1 MAYRI
6 VENNAVAFADNRSI
20 KFPRFQR
27 KQTWDEKDNFKLCIS
42 VFKGYPIGVV
52 IVNSQNGNDYLLDGR
67 QRRNALKL
75 MKDDPKAVYVWAK
88 KFVGF
93 QANQDIEA
101 VKSKFWA
108 SIDEYLQ
115 HEAAKMK
122 AALQPEQGGTQES
135 EDGPA
140 LPDDAEEIESP
151 EGEVSYNF
159 ESQYNSL
166 KSLLD
171 LIALC
176 HPLKGGKTNLQKMYE
191 FNGIIAKSDLDY
203 AEIVEGDY
211 AVNSARLKKY
221 IDSLI
226 DDNVSTVEEFSAA
239 VARRH
244 RITGQDLSKLQN
256 YIQQH
261 WEYYEKSLKVIE
273 KINDVLNHATVGMI
287 SLTNADILDAQNIF
301 SLVNAS
307 GTPLSSEELLSA
319 RPYWNVALSN
329 PSAELIE
336 SKKAMYKFLNI
347 DVPEETCRWDLCS
360 TFLKRID
367 KNGLIF
373 ENEKNSFTTSISLSY
388 RIISALIV
396 QGINNTSVMALE
408 KPQSPAI
415 NWELDIERYI
425 QGINLMIAQL
435 ENIDLFKYVE
445 AWNQSVMSLTSN
457 SIAIEFCVLLYQRWK
472 ALGKPTRSSGQIHA
486 FNTDAI
492 TLFDRLVYEYSIR
505 LWTGSGDSMVAA
517 HLKDTTG
524 SRFVKITEEEWKGFI
539 DEIEGGQYKGKPTSS
554 KTLKPFLYYGYFLRR
569 LQPTLK
575 NPSTVYDIDH
585 LIAQR
590 LFKEYPSLDQTLKD
604 NFLNFSILPKGENIE
619 KTDKKLNE
627 IHDVW
632 LIEQIMKYA
641 QISDEDIQAFSDLSK
656 IDQLK
661 KRKRNYV
668 ETYSTLRNNM
678 FLTLND

>member
-42 VFKGYPIGVV
+42 IFKGYPIGVV

-75 MKDDPKAVYVWAK
+75 MKDDPKAVYVWAR

-93 QANQDIEA
+93 QANQDAEA

-115 HEAAKMK
+115 HEAAKLKPMPQ
-122 AALQPEQGGTQES
+122 AETQGETVQPEETTDSSETTETAES
-135 EDGPA
+135 
-140 LPDDAEEIESP
+140 
-151 EGEVSYNF
+151 EVSYNF

-171 LIALC
+171 LITLC
-176 HPLKGGKTNLQKMYE
+176 HPMKSGKTNLQKMYE

-203 AEIVEGDY
+203 AEIADGDY
-211 AVNSARLKKY
+211 AVNSVRLKKY

-226 DDNVSTVEEFSAA
+226 DDNVSSVDDFSAV

-244 RITGQDLSKLQN
+244 RVTGNDLTKLKN
-256 YIQQH
+256 FIQQH
-261 WEYYEKSLKVIE
+261 WDFYEKSLKVIE

-319 RPYWNVALSN
+319 RPYWNIPLSN

-336 SKKAMYKFLNI
+336 YKKAMYKFLGI

-408 KPQSPAI
+408 KPQNPAI
-415 NWELDIERYI
+415 NWEIDIERFI
-425 QGINLMIAQL
+425 QEINLMIAQL

-472 ALGKPTRSSGQIHA
+472 DLGKPTRSSGQIHA
-486 FNTDAI
+486 FNTDAV
-492 TLFDRLVYEYSIR
+492 TLFDRMVYEYSIR
-505 LWTGSGDSMVAA
+505 LWTGSGDSMVSA
-517 HLKDTTG
+517 HLKDATG
-524 SRFVKITEEEWKGFI
+524 SRFVKITEEEWKTFI
-539 DEIEGGQYKGKPTSS
+539 NEIESGQYKGKPTSS

-575 NPSTVYDIDH
+575 NPSTIYDIDH
-585 LIAQR
+585 LIAQK
-590 LFKEYPSLDQTLKD
+590 LFNDYSSLDQSLKD

-627 IHDVW
+627 IHDTW
-632 LIEQIMKYA
+632 LIEQIKKYA
-641 QISDEDIQAFSDLSK
+641 QISDADIQTLSDLSK

-661 KRKRNYV
+661 KRKKNYL
-668 ETYSTLRNNM
+668 EAYTTNRNNI
-678 FLTLND
+678 FLTIND